1 MQHKRIWLQT
11 LKIMIIIRRRSMEK
25 NTENEYFETG
35 KRYEDL
41 TITDN
46 FMFAKVMLNERLCKK
61 FLEMILHIRIRSI
74 KYYND
79 EQSLKKFNHSKGIRL
94 DVYLNDENGT
104 IYNIEMQNSKHA
116 NLSKRSRYY
125 QGMIDLNLL
134 EPGDDYGKLE
144 RSYIIFICTFDMFGR
159 GRYIY
164 TFENRCIE
172 ELDLVLPDEAIKVFI
187 NTTGTDDDIDKEF
200 LELMDFFNG
209 ELAITGI
216 AKEMQ
221 EEVDKVK
228 SKEDWRVEYM
238 TMMELERQ
246 RYREGIERGMEHA
259 REKYREG
266 MERGMEQGIKVF
278 IEMSREYG
286 LDDTLILQRMQ
297 EKFGVSSEQADVYL
311 REYGE

>member
-1 MQHKRIWLQT
+1 MNKTI
-11 LKIMIIIRRRSMEK
+11 
-25 NTENEYFETG
+25 ENQYFEDE
-35 KRYEDL
+35 KSYEEL

-46 FMFAKVMLNERLCKK
+46 FMFAKVMLNEQLCKE
-61 FLEMILHIRIRSI
+61 FLEMILHIRIRRI
-74 KYYND
+74 EYYND
-79 EQSLKKFNHSKGIRL
+79 EKTLKKFYHSKGIRL

-104 IYNIEMQNSKHA
+104 IYNIEMQNSRHA

-159 GRYIY
+159 GRNIY
-164 TFENRCIE
+164 TFENRCVE
-172 ELDLVLPDEAIKVFI
+172 ALDLVLPDEAVKVFI
-187 NTTGTDDDIDKEF
+187 NTTGTGDDLDEEF
-200 LELMDFFNG
+200 MELMNFFNG
-209 ELAITGI
+209 ELATAGI
-216 AKEMQ
+216 AKELQ

-228 SKEDWRVEYM
+228 SKEEWRVEYM

-246 RYREGIERGMEHA
+246 RYREGMERGMEHA

-266 MERGMEQGIKVF
+266 LEQGINQGIKVF
-278 IEMSREYG
+278 VEMSREYG
-286 LDDTLILQRMQ
+286 LDDTAIIQRMQ
-297 EKFGVSSEQADVYL
+297 DKFGISLEQATIYL